1 MNCTVFFSAAQ
12 LILRGLAACLAPPRK
27 KAFYTALPVR
37 KMDHQTYHPFLGP
50 HSIAQLP
57 SIQMFTE
64 HVSIV
69 CKEIIKIGTVY
80 NKYQHYC
87 TAKTIQNSSI
97 VFLNIVD
104 NVWQHCWLGSF
115 FGYSPAQLSRRTKVC
130 NATTNLSRFSV
141 WMSCRGATSAY

>member
-12 LILRGLAACLAPPRK
+12 LILRGLAACFAPPRK

-97 VFLNIVD
+97 VFKLSLLAG
-104 NVWQHCWLGSF
+104 QF
-115 FGYSPAQLSRRTKVC
+115 FRVQPCPIEPKDKGL
-130 NATTNLSRFSV
+130 
-141 WMSCRGATSAY
+141 